1 MKYKQRSENPKQT
14 STEDSQ
20 SPVWKQQELN
30 WDSTANSQ
38 ENTKLEVVGQKHT
51 KINPKTNKPYYYKDS
66 PEAAKI
72 RARRNALK
80 NMFVNGK
87 YVPVTHP
94 LHKPGR
100 YKSFG
105 DAAFSSLKNY
115 DTAKEGQ
122 VYIIINPA
130 FPGWCKVGMAV
141 DAEDRLKQYQTSS
154 PYRDYELI
162 ATYDTSDRRKAE
174 KFAHD
179 LLEKRHARRGEWFY
193 IQHPVATAILE
204 LPMREYQ

>member
-1 MKYKQRSENPKQT
+1 MYK
-14 STEDSQ
+14 
-20 SPVWKQQELN
+20 
-30 WDSTANSQ
+30 
-38 ENTKLEVVGQKHT
+38 TKGM
-51 KINPKTNKPYYYKDS
+51 
-66 PEAAKI
+66 EAAFEAMNLVPNRLEEI
-72 RARRNALK
+72 
-80 NMFVNGK
+80 K
-87 YVPVTHP
+87 YTVQKLFDEVR
-94 LHKPGR
+94 K
-100 YKSFG
+100 
-105 DAAFSSLKNY
+105 
-115 DTAKEGQ
+115 GQ

-179 LLEKRHARRGEWFY
+179 LLEKKHERRGEWFY

-204 LPMREYQ
+204 LPMREHL